1 MSEDKSIY
9 ELRKSIRKYKEDP
22 VPEEDIKRII
32 EAARLAP
39 SAKNR
44 QPWKFYVATG
54 EKKEEI
60 LSQMEKGIEKSK
72 KSLFM
77 PKKFRNGM
85 ASADNTLRIMR
96 EAPVIVLVMNPFS
109 KNPYLPV
116 FAGKRV
122 SEIHNTMSLGAAVE
136 NMILKA
142 TEMGYGTLWI
152 GNTVYAH
159 KQITE
164 YLGTKQQLACA
175 VAIGLP
181 DETPEGRP
189 KKTLDEII
197 EFLG

>member
-1 MSEDKSIY
+1 MTEANSLYGK
-9 ELRKSIRKYKEDP
+9 RKSIRKFKDDP
-22 VPEEDIKRII
+22 VPESDIKQII
-32 EAARLAP
+32 EAGRLAP

-44 QPWKFYVATG
+44 QPWRFIVFTG
-54 EKKEEI
+54 DKKEEM
-60 LSQMEKGIEKSK
+60 LLEMEKGIEKSK

-96 EAPVIVLVMNPFS
+96 EAPVVILVMNPFS

-122 SEIHNTMSLGAAVE
+122 SEIHNTLSVGAAVE
-136 NMILKA
+136 NMLLRA
-142 TEMGYGTLWI
+142 TEMGYGSLWI

-159 KQITE
+159 KELTS
-164 YLGTKQQLACA
+164 YLGTKEQLSCA

-181 DETPEGRP
+181 NEEPEGRP
-189 KKTLDEII
+189 KKTLEEIV